1 MGEGRRVDTEAVI
14 DEIYE
19 AAVVPGA
26 WLRVLDR
33 VAEIAGAEGTMLFAN
48 GAERSHC
55 ICSKAIEPLVTG
67 WLTGPWLGKAQRGL
81 RLIPIREPRFLTD
94 LDAFTHEELDAD
106 PYQTEYLRPQG
117 FGWCVGTTIRSPVG
131 DLLVFSAERKLDKG
145 PVEREAIDRLDGLRP
160 HLARAAILSARIGLE
175 RARATVDALQAI
187 GLPAAVLTASGRV
200 VVANPGFEAGET
212 GVSAGAGDRV
222 GFSHPAAQAI
232 FAETLSMAG
241 REAAPQVGRS
251 IAVPGDGE
259 SPPLVAHLIPLRGD
273 ARDIFSGASS
283 LLYLTPLASARA
295 PDLKLLELL
304 FDLTPA
310 EARIASLL
318 VEGRAVGEIAVAQRV
333 TQNAVRMHL
342 KAIFAKTGVSRQA
355 QLVSLLTMP
364 ARGASQVRG

>member
-1 MGEGRRVDTEAVI
+1 MNTETVI

-26 WLRVLDR
+26 WVRVLDR
-33 VAEIAGAEGTMLFAN
+33 MAEIAGAEGTMLFAN
-48 GAERSHC
+48 GAERSHWM
-55 ICSKAIEPLVTG
+55 CSKAIEPLVTG

-94 LDAFTHEELDAD
+94 LDAFTREELEAD
-106 PYQTEYLRPQG
+106 PYQREYLRPQG
-117 FGWCVGTTIRSPVG
+117 FGWCVGTTIRSPAG

-145 PVEREAIDRLDGLRP
+145 PVEREAIDRLDALRP
-160 HLARAAILSARIGLE
+160 HLARAAVLSARIGLE
-175 RARATVDALQAI
+175 RARATVDALHAI
-187 GLPAAVLTASGRV
+187 GLPAAVLTANGRV

-222 GFSHPAAQAI
+222 GFSHPGAQSL
-232 FAETLSMAG
+232 FAETLAMTESQST
-241 REAAPQVGRS
+241 PQAGRS

-259 SPPLVAHLIPLRGD
+259 SPPLVAHLVPLRGV

-283 LLYLTPLASARA
+283 LLYLTPLASAKA
-295 PDLKLLELL
+295 PDVKLLELL

-318 VEGRAVGEIAVAQRV
+318 VEGRAVGEIAVAQRI

-342 KAIFAKTGVSRQA
+342 KSVFAKTGVSRQA
-355 QLVSLLTMP
+355 QLVSLLTIP
-364 ARGASQVRG
+364 GQGVSRLTG